1 LHAMESSDPMKPTPK
16 SELPPLLAFGS
27 HPDDVEFGCG
37 GVLVKEARAGRPIH
51 LVVCSRGE
59 AATHGTPTRRALEA
73 RHAARLLRASLQFIH
88 LDGDAHLEIR
98 AAHAIKLAAIIR
110 RTRPALV
117 LAPTLDENQHPDHW
131 RLARLV
137 RDAARLA
144 RYGGVKELKKLPPHA
159 IGQLFHYAVTTD
171 PPTAQPILVD
181 VSAPEILSAWTAAMQ
196 AYSSQTQSRNYI
208 ELALTRARLH
218 GLSAGVGHAIAL
230 YAGAAPVVDTLE
242 HLQRSAR
249 GF

>member
-1 LHAMESSDPMKPTPK
+1 MESSDPMKPTPK

-98 AAHAIKLAAIIR
+98 AAHAFKQDPADLPTIYLSEDGVQTGPHTLAQI
-110 RTRPALV
+110 
-117 LAPTLDENQHPDHW
+117 Q
-131 RLARLV
+131 
-137 RDAARLA
+137 ARLA
-144 RYGGVKELKKLPPHA
+144 QQELDAKTIYWMEGMKEWENVMDLAERPP
-159 IGQLFHYAVTTD
+159 GD
-171 PPTAQPILVD
+171 
-181 VSAPEILSAWTAAMQ
+181 
-196 AYSSQTQSRNYI
+196 
-208 ELALTRARLH
+208 
-218 GLSAGVGHAIAL
+218 
-230 YAGAAPVVDTLE
+230 
-242 HLQRSAR
+242 
-249 GF
+249 